1 MLIALAR
8 WHAFCIL
15 NDMNSEQR
23 GVRVKLLMKRSGISF
38 FTQRVLQR
46 WMRGEISTDVAVELI
61 QSDDAGRI
69 IGTWNNASP

>member
-1 MLIALAR
+1 
-8 WHAFCIL
+8 
-15 NDMNSEQR
+15 MNSEQR

-61 QSDDAGRI
+61 QSDEAGRI

>member
-1 MLIALAR
+1 
-8 WHAFCIL
+8 
-15 NDMNSEQR
+15 MNSEQR
-23 GVRVKLLMKRSGISF
+23 GVRVRLLMKRSGISF

-69 IGTWNNASP
+69 IGTWNNAGT

>member
-1 MLIALAR
+1 
-8 WHAFCIL
+8 
-15 NDMNSEQR
+15 MNSEQR

-69 IGTWNNASP
+69 IGTWNNAGP

>member
-1 MLIALAR
+1 
-8 WHAFCIL
+8 
-15 NDMNSEQR
+15 MNSEQR

>member
-1 MLIALAR
+1 
-8 WHAFCIL
+8 
-15 NDMNSEQR
+15 MNSEQR

-69 IGTWNNASP
+69 IGTWNNARP

>member
-1 MLIALAR
+1 
-8 WHAFCIL
+8 
-15 NDMNSEQR
+15 MNSEQR

-38 FTQRVLQR
+38 YTQRVLQR

>member
-1 MLIALAR
+1 
-8 WHAFCIL
+8 
-15 NDMNSEQR
+15 MNSEQR

-69 IGTWNNASP
+69 IGTWNNAGS

>member
-1 MLIALAR
+1 
-8 WHAFCIL
+8 
-15 NDMNSEQR
+15 
-23 GVRVKLLMKRSGISF
+23 MKRSGISF

-69 IGTWNNASP
+69 IGTWNNAGT

>member
-1 MLIALAR
+1 
-8 WHAFCIL
+8 
-15 NDMNSEQR
+15 MNSEQR
-23 GVRVKLLMKRSGISF
+23 GVRVKILMKRSGISF

>member
-1 MLIALAR
+1 
-8 WHAFCIL
+8 
-15 NDMNSEQR
+15 MNSEQR
-23 GVRVKLLMKRSGISF
+23 GVRVKVLMKQAGISF